1 MQRSG
6 SVLQADSSISHPTL
20 SQFTTC
26 PTPPYTPVYPRQN
39 PLGWAAKA
47 MHLNRTVTVGTY
59 GRCGCCSGRLIQY
72 FARIWWCC
80 LSRAL
85 ASAAN
90 GTNDTQSEPPSPGS
104 PVRHFRLCKKRK
116 NVFKRVQRAAISVD
130 EDFWL
135 HIFLYISAFVLN
147 SFYW

>member
-6 SVLQADSSISHPTL
+6 SVLQADSSISHPSL

-26 PTPPYTPVYPRQN
+26 PTPPYIPVYPRQT

-90 GTNDTQSEPPSPGS
+90 GTNDTQSEPRQPSASLP
-104 PVRHFRLCKKRK
+104 PLQEAEE
-116 NVFKRVQRAAISVD
+116 RVQTGAAISVD

-135 HIFLYISAFVLN
+135 HIFLLSGFVLN
-147 SFYW
+147 SFYWFK